1 MLPSIP
7 TEGSEWPGLSRV
19 SSLSATAQGPE
30 SGESLVGSYCWSW
43 TGRLTQKVPSEGA
56 WCSGAGGPGQVRL
69 L

>member
-30 SGESLVGSYCWSW
+30 SGESLVGSY
-43 TGRLTQKVPSEGA
+43 
-56 WCSGAGGPGQVRL
+56 
-69 L
+69 